1 MRRAAPSR
9 PDESAIQLQE
19 LSVDGRNARRH
30 TKRNLDQIER
40 SLANYGA
47 GRSILVDE
55 QGRVLAG
62 NGVVQAARAVGIR
75 KVRVVE
81 ARKDELVAVRRSD
94 LSEQQKLELAIADN
108 RAAELA
114 EWDAEVLSSIP
125 WATLSQFFH
134 QDELDRIKSLDVE
147 FLNKIIQETSPDGSV
162 ADSSFVSEPE
172 AEGEMVKLI
181 FLLLPGERDVV
192 VKKLKEIQEKHG
204 LQTLAHALYRLAG
217 GKE

>member
-1 MRRAAPSR
+1 MRRAATSR
-9 PDESAIQLQE
+9 PDESEIQLQD
-19 LSVDGRNARRH
+19 LSLDRRNARRH

-75 KVRVVE
+75 KLRVIE
-81 ARKDELVAVRRSD
+81 AQKDELVAVRRSD
-94 LSEQQKLELAIADN
+94 LTEQQKLELAIADN
-108 RAAELA
+108 RTAELA

-134 QDELDRIKSLDVE
+134 QDELDRVKSLDVE
-147 FLNKIIQETSPDGSV
+147 FLNKIIQETSPDGSA
-162 ADSSFVSEPE
+162 ADSSFIPEPAASRAREEGRSVHSE
-172 AEGEMVKLI
+172 AVAD
-181 FLLLPGERDVV
+181 LL
-192 VKKLKEIQEKHG
+192 
-204 LQTLAHALYRLAG
+204 
-217 GKE
+217 

>member
-9 PDESAIQLQE
+9 PDESEIQLQD
-19 LSVDGRNARRH
+19 LSLDGQNARRH

-75 KVRVVE
+75 KLRVIE
-81 ARKDELVAVRRSD
+81 AQKDELVAVRRRD
-94 LSEQQKLELAIADN
+94 LTEQQKLELAIADN

-125 WATLSQFFH
+125 WETLSRFFH
-134 QDELDRIKSLDVE
+134 QDEFDRIKSLDVE
-147 FLNKIIQETSPDGSV
+147 FLNKLIQETSPDGSA
-162 ADSSFVSEPE
+162 ADGSFVSEP
-172 AEGEMVKLI
+172 AADGEMVKLV
-181 FLLLPGERDVV
+181 FLLLPGERDVI
-192 VKKLKEIQEKHG
+192 VKKLKAVQAKHG
-204 LQTLAHALYRLAG
+204 LQTLAAALHRLAG
-217 GKE
+217 GK